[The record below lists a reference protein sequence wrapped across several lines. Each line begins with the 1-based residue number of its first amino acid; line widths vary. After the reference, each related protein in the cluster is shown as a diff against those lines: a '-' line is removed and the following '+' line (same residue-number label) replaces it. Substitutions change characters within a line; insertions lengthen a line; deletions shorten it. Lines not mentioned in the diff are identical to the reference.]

1 MRFLNT
7 QRAPRHAAPYVS
19 LATLVEVMSCAV
31 SFCAVSSQPS
41 LVGLVLLDA
50 RVVVVLVTPLVRI
63 HLARC
68 FDRRLCVFLTNALDH
83 TKEAFRF
90 RYSSWITYTDV
101 PGVHCRV
108 LL

>member
-31 SFCAVSSQPS
+31 SSLCAALMQPL
-41 LVGLVLLDA
+41 LVGLSSFDVRVPLLVGLLLDV
-50 RVVVVLVTPLVRI
+50 RVVVVFVTLLVRV

-68 FDRRLCVFLTNALDH
+68 FDRRLCVILTNALDH
-83 TKEAFRF
+83 TKEAF
-90 RYSSWITYTDV
+90 V
-101 PGVHCRV
+101 
-108 LL
+108 

>member
-1 MRFLNT
+1 MLFLNT

-19 LATLVEVMSCAV
+19 LATLVEVMSCVV
-31 SFCAVSSQPS
+31 SFCVVSSQPL

-50 RVVVVLVTPLVRI
+50 RVVVVLVTLLVRI

-83 TKEAFRF
+83 TKEAFVSAIR
-90 RYSSWITYTDV
+90 
-101 PGVHCRV
+101 
-108 LL
+108 LE